1 MSNQAT
7 MLQGVTPEQMIDLFG
22 KEFDKRFKAIAE
34 EIKLQKD
41 KEILFTRK
49 ETCEFFQIN
58 PSTLFHWVNKG
69 KINAYGISGRRYY
82 KKAELINSLT
92 LLSNK

>member
-1 MSNQAT
+1 MSEQIT
-7 MLQGVTPEQMIDLFG
+7 MMRNVTPEQMIDLFG

-41 KEILFTRK
+41 KEILLTRK
-49 ETCEFFQIN
+49 EVCEFFQIN

-92 LLSNK
+92 LLSKK

>member
-1 MSNQAT
+1 MSEKMT
-7 MLQGVTPEQMIDLFG
+7 MLQSVTPEQMIDLFG

-34 EIKLQKD
+34 EIKIQKD
-41 KEILFTRK
+41 KEILLTRK
-49 ETCEFFQIN
+49 EVCEFFQIN

-82 KKAELINSLT
+82 KKAELMNSLT
-92 LLSNK
+92 LLSK